1 MGLARGH
8 WRGDRKARVVL
19 HEQLL
24 RSSSSSCAAQH
35 LRGARRMRTRSISDS
50 RIISVSRVAP
60 LMNREPLVLESLSLS
75 AVPLVRSTRG
85 LLYEYI
91 HSSLPEMAIYHRSF
105 SDGHAAPLLLNILL
119 HFQIFLCGDG
129 EAISHTRM
137 KTI

>member
-85 LLYEYI
+85 LLYF

-129 EAISHTRM
+129 DPTRM